1 MTKCLP
7 KHPGQTNIFQLAEI
21 HVLCKTALAVMD
33 EGIHI
38 IDRSGQTVFYN
49 TTMANLEGLIPSE
62 VIGRPLHEVFP
73 NLTPETSTL
82 LKALNSGKPIYDYIQ
97 TYYTLEGAS
106 VTTINSTIPI
116 RSGGE
121 CLGAVE
127 IAKDIS
133 RIEHLA
139 RAVRKMSQS
148 SDAFPFEEVNTNN
161 GTVYSFKHLLGKS
174 RPLLKAKEI
183 AEVAARSEHPVLIHG
198 ETGVGKEVF
207 AQSIHNGSSRA
218 AKPFVAVNCAA
229 LPESLLESTLFGTV
243 RGAFTGALDKQGL
256 FEEAQGGTLF
266 LDELNSMS
274 PSLQVKLLRVLEEK
288 TIRRVGSTQLIP
300 VNVRIM
306 ASTGIDPF
314 DALDQNQLRQDLYFR
329 IAVNII
335 RIPPLR
341 ERGDDIAILITTFS
355 HHYSRA
361 TGRPV
366 PVFKSETLD
375 FFRRYSWPG
384 NVRELKNLIMTVT
397 DMYDKP
403 VTVSELPEH
412 FRRAVKRS
420 GHMQPGDRSSLKAV
434 IDNTEVNMIKSS
446 LENTGGNVA
455 AAARLLGI
463 SRQSLQ
469 YKIRKYGIED
479 VNES

>member
-174 RPLLKAKEI
+174 GPYLRL
-183 AEVAARSEHPVLIHG
+183 R
-198 ETGVGKEVF
+198 
-207 AQSIHNGSSRA
+207 
-218 AKPFVAVNCAA
+218 
-229 LPESLLESTLFGTV
+229 
-243 RGAFTGALDKQGL
+243 
-256 FEEAQGGTLF
+256 
-266 LDELNSMS
+266 
-274 PSLQVKLLRVLEEK
+274 KLLRLPQEANTPCSFMEK
-288 TIRRVGSTQLIP
+288 Q
-300 VNVRIM
+300 
-306 ASTGIDPF
+306 
-314 DALDQNQLRQDLYFR
+314 
-329 IAVNII
+329 
-335 RIPPLR
+335 
-341 ERGDDIAILITTFS
+341 E
-355 HHYSRA
+355 
-361 TGRPV
+361 
-366 PVFKSETLD
+366 
-375 FFRRYSWPG
+375 
-384 NVRELKNLIMTVT
+384 
-397 DMYDKP
+397 
-403 VTVSELPEH
+403 
-412 FRRAVKRS
+412 
-420 GHMQPGDRSSLKAV
+420 
-434 IDNTEVNMIKSS
+434 
-446 LENTGGNVA
+446 
-455 AAARLLGI
+455 
-463 SRQSLQ
+463 
-469 YKIRKYGIED
+469 
-479 VNES
+479 